1 MSSKR
6 QALLKL
12 ESIHGL
18 YLNKGRRQRVPGF
31 EKTLDKWPVK
41 NSESLCFYA
50 TTVAKKAKTGTQIAR
65 GEYPFSFLLN
75 SELIFDLHIVFT
87 IQDQRPKLFYFI
99 YPGQNAA
106 FKNCLICS
114 FVNKFNEN

>member
-1 MSSKR
+1 LSSKR
-6 QALLKL
+6 QALLKI

-75 SELIFDLHIVFT
+75 SELIFDLHSVFT
-87 IQDQRPKLFYFI
+87 VQDQR
-99 YPGQNAA
+99 
-106 FKNCLICS
+106 
-114 FVNKFNEN
+114 